1 MLAMAPAWTKRHW
14 AALAVTAIAVGMVLS
29 TRLEG
34 RVWFCE
40 CQTFLFWI
48 ADANS
53 SHTSQHLLDPYS
65 LTHFQHGL
73 IFYWALAWLVPR
85 WSWQARLVAA
95 TAGEALWEITDN
107 TEFVINRYRE
117 ATAALGYTGD
127 SVVNS
132 LGDLLACVAGFAV
145 AGKIGRRWTA
155 ALFFGIEAGLLVW
168 IRDSLLLNCLMLFWP
183 VEAIKEWQTAG
194 QA

>member
-1 MLAMAPAWTKRHW
+1 MLAMAPSWMKRHW
-14 AALAVTAIAVGMVLS
+14 AAIAVAAVTVAMVLT
-29 TRLEG
+29 TRFEG

-73 IFYWALAWLVPR
+73 LFYWVLAWMAPR
-85 WSWQARLVAA
+85 ASWQARLVAA
-95 TAGEALWEITDN
+95 TVVEALWEITEN

-145 AGKIGRRWTA
+145 AGKIGWRWTA
-155 ALFFGIEAGLLVW
+155 VLFFGIEAGLLLW
-168 IRDSLLLNCLMLFWP
+168 IRDSLLLNVLMLFWP
-183 VEAIKEWQTAG
+183 IEAIKEWQTAP

>member
-1 MLAMAPAWTKRHW
+1 MLAMAPSWMKRHW
-14 AALAVTAIAVGMVLS
+14 AAIAVAAVTVAMVLT
-29 TRLEG
+29 TRFEG

-40 CQTFLFWI
+40 CQTLLIWI
-48 ADANS
+48 ANANS

-73 IFYWALAWLVPR
+73 LFYWVLAWLAPR
-85 WSWQARLVAA
+85 ASWQARLVAA
-95 TAGEALWEITDN
+95 TVVEALWEITEN

-117 ATAALGYTGD
+117 ATATLGYTGD

-145 AGKIGRRWTA
+145 AGKIGWRWTA
-155 ALFFGIEAGLLVW
+155 VLFFGIEAGLLLW
-168 IRDSLLLNCLMLFWP
+168 IRDSLLLNVLMLFWP
-183 VEAIKEWQTAG
+183 IEAIKEWQTAP